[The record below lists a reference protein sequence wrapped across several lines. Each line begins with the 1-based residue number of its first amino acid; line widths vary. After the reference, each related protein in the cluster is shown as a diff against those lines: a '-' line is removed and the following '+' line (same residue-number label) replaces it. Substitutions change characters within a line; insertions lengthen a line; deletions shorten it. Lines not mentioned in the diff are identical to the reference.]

1 MSQEKVQPDDYQMV
15 AKTSNLISPLKKPHE
30 GLKIYNKGV

>member
-1 MSQEKVQPDDYQMV
+1 MSEEKVQPDDYQMV

-30 GLKIYNKGV
+30 GLKIYKKGV

>member
-1 MSQEKVQPDDYQMV
+1 MSEEKVQPDDYQMV